1 MYFSVSLRHFE
12 LFLPLETLSSSH
24 WGCWVCCSEI
34 SWFDFLKFRQ
44 SLDLELWQCKQ
55 VSTVHWKILFPKRQR
70 LFFSPENTPA
80 NQISF
85 FKKVRPIFWILWFS
99 LSISMYEADV
109 SKYVMCHS
117 MCDLD
122 IGRNILVFNELT
134 CL

>member
-1 MYFSVSLRHFE
+1 MKVRGILNCFYHWKLSVALTEAAEFAAQK
-12 LFLPLETLSSSH
+12 
-24 WGCWVCCSEI
+24 I

-70 LFFSPENTPA
+70 LFFPLKNTPA

-122 IGRNILVFNELT
+122 IGRNILFFYW
-134 CL
+134 

>member
-1 MYFSVSLRHFE
+1 MKVWGISNDFYHWKLSVALTEAAE
-12 LFLPLETLSSSH
+12 LAAQK
-24 WGCWVCCSEI
+24 I

-55 VSTVHWKILFPKRQR
+55 VSTVHWKILFSKRQR
-70 LFFSPENTPA
+70 LFFPLENTPA

-122 IGRNILVFNELT
+122 IGRNILVFIN
-134 CL
+134 